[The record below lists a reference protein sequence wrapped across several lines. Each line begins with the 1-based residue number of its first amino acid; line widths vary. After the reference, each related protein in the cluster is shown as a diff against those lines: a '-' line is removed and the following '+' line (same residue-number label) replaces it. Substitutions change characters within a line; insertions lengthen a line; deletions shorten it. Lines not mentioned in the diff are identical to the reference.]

1 MASVTSV
8 NGGLSPCGESAKVT
22 DKSLLR
28 LFREGKADAA
38 TNLYHRYACRLM
50 AFARSQL
57 SSNLARRMEPED
69 LIQSVFA
76 VFFQEARKG
85 NYVVPANGDLWQLL
99 LVIALNKIRTRG
111 SYHHAAKRDSR
122 VTIDFDFFSAADSI
136 PPEEDEGKIAFLQLA
151 IREAFEHLPPQH
163 RSVMKLRME
172 GYEVAEIS
180 RLTERSKRTVER
192 ILQESREILSRL
204 LEDGK

>member
-1 MASVTSV
+1 MVSAESLE
-8 NGGLSPCGESAKVT
+8 GGLSGQLENPKVT

-28 LFREGKADAA
+28 LFREGQPDAA
-38 TNLYHRYACRLM
+38 KDLYHRYACRLM

-85 NYVVPANGDLWQLL
+85 SYVVPANGDLWQLL
-99 LVIALNKIRTRG
+99 LVMALNKIRTRG

-122 VTIDFDFFSAADSI
+122 VTIDCDFF
-136 PPEEDEGKIAFLQLA
+136 
-151 IREAFEHLPPQH
+151 
-163 RSVMKLRME
+163 
-172 GYEVAEIS
+172 
-180 RLTERSKRTVER
+180 
-192 ILQESREILSRL
+192 
-204 LEDGK
+204 